1 MDQEEN
7 KGISFDLPKNRSNV
21 IKVMG
26 VGGGGS
32 NAINY
37 MFRQGI
43 KGVDFIISN
52 TDAQALSESGVPTKI
67 QLGASLTEGLGAG
80 ANPEVGAKAAQ
91 ESHEEIHSILST
103 QTKMIFITAGM
114 GGGTGTGAA
123 PIIAQ
128 MAKSMDILTVGIVTM
143 PFQFEGKLRLEQ
155 AQKGLEKIKG
165 AVDALIVINNN
176 KLREVYGNLG
186 FKAGFA
192 KADEVL
198 ATAARG
204 IAEVIT
210 HHYTQNIDLKD
221 AKTVLTNSG
230 TAIMGSG
237 TASGSNRAQEA
248 IVKAL
253 DSPLLND
260 NKITGCKNVL
270 LLIVSGSDEIT
281 IDEIGEINDY
291 IQTEAGNHTNII
303 MGVGEDETLGNE
315 VSVTVIATG
324 FGQEQQNEISNTE
337 AKKIIHSLEDEQKVV
352 HDLSNEA
359 REDIQIQFQEPA
371 PELDRNEFK
380 QATPENRDP
389 LIEMNELLQEIEVDY
404 EVVSYPDNSPV
415 QPAFETPEEPKAL
428 VRIEEPLEEEEQ
440 LTVSSVSDD
449 DYSILKSTI
458 EELESNLELN
468 EVEPQVTAE
477 LDQED
482 ETLSPPQD
490 FDLTSSFFES
500 QEEVVEEKTEPGDQ
514 SLGIGNELAV
524 SDEETEFI
532 FNEIEVKDPFEM
544 EVIDPETLA
553 AESQMQMEFEMPLKP
568 KNQAEQV
575 SSAEEVVPEDLFQ
588 DKTVKDFDDASLEI
602 KCELKQTEVTQDF
615 SEEQPETIAEQTE
628 TIEQSVSQED
638 PFNQSIDETLAAQ
651 NEKRKEHLKAFNH
664 KFMHQMQRVDDM
676 EKQPAY
682 KRQGLDLDSDM
693 SESPSRTTLDIDNN
707 DDLQMRSNNSFLH
720 DNVD

>member
-1 MDQEEN
+1 
-7 KGISFDLPKNRSNV
+7 
-21 IKVMG
+21 
-26 VGGGGS
+26 
-32 NAINY
+32 
-37 MFRQGI
+37 
-43 KGVDFIISN
+43 
-52 TDAQALSESGVPTKI
+52 
-67 QLGASLTEGLGAG
+67 
-80 ANPEVGAKAAQ
+80 
-91 ESHEEIHSILST
+91 
-103 QTKMIFITAGM
+103 
-114 GGGTGTGAA
+114 
-123 PIIAQ
+123 
-128 MAKSMDILTVGIVTM
+128 M

-449 DYSILKSTI
+449 DYSILKSTT

-500 QEEVVEEKTEPGDQ
+500 QEEVVEEKTERGDQ

-602 KCELKQTEVTQDF
+602 KFELKQTDVTQDF

-693 SESPSRTTLDIDNN
+693 PESPSRTTLDIDNN